1 MNVQGGGSSVAD
13 PMALAER
20 VLERARMREPGAEA
34 EALVRSGVEAL
45 TRFANGAI
53 HQNVSQEV
61 SHVLVRIAF
70 DGRTARCTLDG
81 RPDDDGIRGLVDA
94 ALEAARIRPADPD
107 WPGMA
112 PRAAAPVVEHWDEAT
127 ATAAPEERAHRVADF
142 ARAAGDLETAGYCS
156 SQAHVVAYAN
166 SHGQRLQGRWTLAV
180 LDGIA
185 RTPTSDASSRD
196 ASAAL
201 GDLDGAALGAR
212 AAARA
217 RGAADPG
224 DVEPGRYEVVLGPSC
239 VADVIDFLVRYG
251 FNARA
256 VEEGRSF
263 VQLGRQQFDA
273 AITLLDDVTD
283 SGAVGVPFDA
293 EGTPKRALWVV
304 DAGVTANVLHTR
316 RTAAAAGAESTGH
329 APETGE
335 DWGILAVN
343 PILAAGD
350 RTVDQLVAGMEH
362 GLLVTDF
369 HYTRILDPRT
379 EVVTGLTRNG
389 VWLVEDGRVVRP
401 VRNLRF
407 TQSYVDALAP
417 GSVLGVGRDRSLV
430 ASSDEAPGSL
440 VPSLH
445 LRAWNFSGGARG

>member
-1 MNVQGGGSSVAD
+1 VSAGGAGPITGD

-20 VLERARMREPGAEA
+20 VLDLARTREPGAEVEVLA
-34 EALVRSGVEAL
+34 RGGVEAL

-53 HQNVSQEV
+53 HQNVAEDV
-61 SHVLVRIAF
+61 GHLLVRVAL
-70 DGRTARCTLDG
+70 DGRTARYTLDG
-81 RPDDDGIRGLVDA
+81 QPDDDAIRTLVDR
-94 ALEAARIRPADPD
+94 ALDAARVRPVDPE
-107 WPGMA
+107 WPGIA
-112 PRAAAPVVEHWDEAT
+112 PPAAAPDVEHWDEAT
-127 ATAAPEERAHRVADF
+127 ADAAPAERARRVADF
-142 ARAAGDLETAGYCS
+142 VRAAAGLDAAGYCS
-156 SQAHVVAYAN
+156 SRARVVAYAN
-166 SHGQRLQGRWTLAV
+166 TRGQHLRGRSTLAV

-185 RTPTSDASSRD
+185 RTSTSDASARG

-201 GDLDGAALGAR
+201 ADLDGAALGER
-212 AAARA
+212 AARRA
-217 RGAADPG
+217 REAADPV
-224 DVEPGRYEVVLGPSC
+224 DIEPGAYEVVLGPSC
-239 VADVIDFLVRYG
+239 VADIVDFLYRYG

-283 SGAVGVPFDA
+283 PGTVGIPFDA
-293 EGTPKRALWVV
+293 EGTPKRPVSVV
-304 DAGVTANVLHTR
+304 DAGVTANALHTR
-316 RTAAAAGAESTGH
+316 RTAALAGVESTGH

-343 PILAAGD
+343 PVLAAGD
-350 RTVDQLVAGMEH
+350 RATEQLIAGMAR

-389 VWLVEDGRVVRP
+389 VWLVQDGRVTSP

-407 TQSYVDALAP
+407 TQSYVAALAP

-430 ASSDEAPGSL
+430 ASADDATGSL

-445 LRAWNFSGGARG
+445 LRTWNFSGGAMG